1 MWTDVVSERV
11 QRGVLF
17 SYLDVSSIYQKNQ
30 DCYKRKKDFS
40 GYFLLNV
47 VNCKSK
53 KCSEMK
59 IVRRDDNVPDSV

>member
-30 DCYKRKKDFS
+30 YLSYRLKRLKT
-40 GYFLLNV
+40 LLF
-47 VNCKSK
+47 
-53 KCSEMK
+53 
-59 IVRRDDNVPDSV
+59 